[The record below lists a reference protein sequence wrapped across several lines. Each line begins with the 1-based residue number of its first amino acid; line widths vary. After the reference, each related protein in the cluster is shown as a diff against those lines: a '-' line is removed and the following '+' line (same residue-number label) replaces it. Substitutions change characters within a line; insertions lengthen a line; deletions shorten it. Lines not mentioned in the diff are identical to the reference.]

1 MRRLHGLIPDDEGGD
16 RYLPLVIAAMVFLA
30 ELAMATGLTLD
41 SAARTW
47 RSDLAGKLTIEIP
60 VTDAVGEPKDVRA
73 KTVADIMRQFPGITS
88 VQVLSDAEV
97 NKLLEPWLGNAAAV
111 HELPL
116 PALIDLEI
124 ETEIDINALAET
136 VAQADPAATLD
147 DHGLWLARLLRFVHA
162 ARLLA
167 VAMVALAAG
176 ALCLTVI
183 FGTRAGLAAHRDVVE
198 LLHLVGARDETIA
211 QRFLMHSLVLGLR
224 GAFLGLAFAAAA
236 LYGLSRLA
244 SDIDS
249 PLITDLT
256 LTSHQIVA
264 LVVLPFL
271 AAILSAITARWTVM
285 RTLARMP

>member
-1 MRRLHGLIPDDEGGD
+1 M
-16 RYLPLVIAAMVFLA
+16 PLVIAAMVFLA

-47 RSDLAGKLTIEIP
+47 RSDLAGKLTIEVP
-60 VTDAVGEPKDVRA
+60 FAEDAVVGRA
-73 KTVADIMRQFPGITS
+73 QAIAAIVQQFPG
-88 VQVLSDAEV
+88 VQAARVLSRDEV
-97 NKLLEPWLGNAAAV
+97 TRLLEPWIGSGADAGQ
-111 HELPL
+111 LPL
-116 PALIDLEI
+116 PELIDI
-124 ETEIDINALAET
+124 SVDSTVDVAALTDT
-136 VAQADPAATLD
+136 VAQADASARLD

-162 ARLLA
+162 ARWLA
-167 VAMVALAAG
+167 VAMVILAAG

-224 GAFLGLAFAAAA
+224 GSFLGLAAAAAA
-236 LYGLSRLA
+236 LYVLSRLA
-244 SDIDS
+244 ADIDS
-249 PLITDLT
+249 PLISDLT
-256 LTSHQIVA
+256 LTSPQIVA
-264 LVVLPFL
+264 LAVLPFL

>member
-1 MRRLHGLIPDDEGGD
+1 MTRLQGLIPDDEGGD

-30 ELAMATGLTLD
+30 ELAMAMGLTLD

-47 RSDLAGKLTIEIP
+47 RSDLAGKLTIEVP
-60 VTDAVGEPKDVRA
+60 TVDNETDSKETRAQAIADVMA
-73 KTVADIMRQFPGITS
+73 QFPGVTA
-88 VQVLSDAEV
+88 VRVFGMDEV
-97 NKLLEPWLGNAAAV
+97 ALLLEPWIGSGGGV
-111 HELPL
+111 DDLPL

-124 ETEIDINALAET
+124 DPDVDIEALT
-136 VAQADPAATLD
+136 NTLAQTDASPSLD
-147 DHGLWLARLLRFVHA
+147 DHGLWLSRLLRFVYA

-167 VAMVALAAG
+167 VAMVVLAAG

-211 QRFLMHSLVLGLR
+211 QRFLMHSLILGLR
-224 GAFLGLAFAAAA
+224 GAFLGLAVAAAA
-236 LYGLSRLA
+236 IYGLSRLA
-244 SDIDS
+244 ADIDS
-249 PLITDLT
+249 PLIADLT
-256 LTSHQIVA
+256 LTSHQMVA

-271 AAILSAITARWTVM
+271 AAILSAVTARWTVM

>member
-1 MRRLHGLIPDDEGGD
+1 MARLQGLIPDDEGGD

-30 ELAMATGLTLD
+30 ELAMAMGLTLD

-47 RSDLAGKLTIEIP
+47 RSDLAGKLTIEVPTVDNESDSKETRAQAI
-60 VTDAVGEPKDVRA
+60 ADV
-73 KTVADIMRQFPGITS
+73 MEQFPGVTA
-88 VQVLSDAEV
+88 VRVFGMDEV
-97 NKLLEPWLGNAAAV
+97 ALLLEPWIGSGGGV
-111 HELPL
+111 EDLPL

-124 ETEIDINALAET
+124 DPEVDIEALANT
-136 VAQADPAATLD
+136 LAQTDASASLD
-147 DHGLWLARLLRFVHA
+147 DHGLWLSRLLRFVYA

-167 VAMVALAAG
+167 VAMVVLAAG

-211 QRFLMHSLVLGLR
+211 QRFLMHSLILGLR
-224 GAFLGLAFAAAA
+224 GAFLGLAVAAAA
-236 LYGLSRLA
+236 IYGLSRLA
-244 SDIDS
+244 ADIDS
-249 PLITDLT
+249 PLIADLT
-256 LTSHQIVA
+256 LTSHQMVA

-271 AAILSAITARWTVM
+271 AAILSAVTARWTVM

>member
-1 MRRLHGLIPDDEGGD
+1 MRRLQGLIPDDEGGD

-47 RSDLAGKLTIEIP
+47 GSDLAGKLTIEIP
-60 VTDAVGEPKDVRA
+60 YSETADAGRADAVAAIV
-73 KTVADIMRQFPGITS
+73 RQFPGVTAAH
-88 VQVLSDAEV
+88 VLPTTEV
-97 NKLLEPWLGNAAAV
+97 TRLLEPWIGSGPAASQ
-111 HELPL
+111 LPV
-116 PALIDLEI
+116 PQLIDI
-124 ETEIDINALAET
+124 EVDDSVDVATLTET
-136 VAQADPAATLD
+136 VRQADAGARLD

-162 ARLLA
+162 ARWLA
-167 VAMVALAAG
+167 IAMVILAAG

-211 QRFLMHSLVLGLR
+211 QNFLMHSLVLGLR
-224 GAFLGLAFAAAA
+224 GSFLGLAAAAAA

-244 SDIDS
+244 TDIDS
-249 PLITDLT
+249 PLISDLT
-256 LTSHQIVA
+256 LSSHQIIA
-264 LVVLPFL
+264 LIVLPFL